1 MHKHSIFYW
10 LFGMLFAVIV
20 GSRTA
25 FERIAR
31 SGVLCPASCG
41 ARYAH
46 PKNARGKLCVF
57 I

>member
-1 MHKHSIFYW
+1 VVVWY
-10 LFGMLFAVIV
+10 AVCYYV